1 MNENKKLTELTST
14 EFLEKLASASPVPGG
29 GGGAAMAGALAAALG
44 SMVGNLTKGK
54 EKFAANEAEIIELL
68 GQLEEYRHKCL
79 QLVEDDAK
87 VFAAF
92 MACYKLPKAT
102 DEEKAARSKAIS
114 DAAKNA
120 AAVPLEI
127 GRVSLSV
134 LRIAARLVVI
144 GNPNVVTD
152 GAVSAI
158 LARAALRSAAYNVR
172 INLPLAKDGLFSEAV
187 ACELAA
193 MDSEAAALE
202 QKALQKTEAAL
213 G

>member
-1 MNENKKLTELTST
+1 MNENKKFTELTST
-14 EFLEKLASASPVPGG
+14 EFLDKLASANPVPGG

-79 QLVEDDAK
+79 QLVEEDAK

-92 MACYKLPKAT
+92 MACYKLPKST

-114 DAAKNA
+114 SAAKNA

-127 GRVSLSV
+127 GRVSLEV

-158 LARAALRSAAYNVR
+158 LARAALRSASYNVR
-172 INLPLAKDGLFSEAV
+172 INLPLAKDAVFSEAV

-202 QKALQKTEAAL
+202 REVLQKTEAAL

>member
-14 EFLEKLASASPVPGG
+14 EFLDKLASASPVPGG

-44 SMVGNLTKGK
+44 SMVGNLTIGK
-54 EKFAANEAEIIELL
+54 EKFAANEAEVAELL
-68 GQLEEYRHKCL
+68 AKLEECCSKCL
-79 QLVEDDAK
+79 QLVEEDAK

-92 MACYKLPKAT
+92 MACYKLPKST
-102 DEEKAARSKAIS
+102 DAEKAARSKAIS

-120 AAVPLEI
+120 ANVPLEI
-127 GRVSLSV
+127 GRVSLEV

-172 INLPLAKDGLFSEAV
+172 INLPLTKDAAFSEAA

-193 MDSEAAALE
+193 MDSEAAVLE
-202 QKALQKTEAAL
+202 REVLQKTEAAL

>member
-1 MNENKKLTELTST
+1 MNENKKLTELTGT
-14 EFLEKLASASPVPGG
+14 EFLDKLASANPVPGG
-29 GGGAAMAGALAAALG
+29 GGGAAIAGALAAALG

-68 GQLEEYRHKCL
+68 EQLEKYRSKCL
-79 QLVEDDAK
+79 QLVEEDAK

-92 MACYKLPKAT
+92 MACYKLPKST
-102 DEEKAARSKAIS
+102 DEEKAARSSAIS

-127 GRVSLSV
+127 GRVSIDV

-144 GNPNVVTD
+144 GNPNVITD
-152 GAVSAI
+152 SAVSAI

-172 INLPLAKDGLFSEAV
+172 INLPLAKDEAFSEAV
-187 ACELAA
+187 ASELVA
-193 MDSEAAALE
+193 MDSEAAVLE
-202 QKALQKTEAAL
+202 KEALQKTEAAL

>member
-1 MNENKKLTELTST
+1 MNENKKLTELKST
-14 EFLEKLASASPVPGG
+14 EFLDKLASASPVPGG

-79 QLVEDDAK
+79 QLVEEDAK
-87 VFAAF
+87 VFTAF
-92 MACYKLPKAT
+92 MTCYKLPKST

-114 DAAKNA
+114 SAAKNA

-127 GRVSLSV
+127 GRVSLAV
-134 LRIAARLVVI
+134 LRIAVRLVVI

-172 INLPLAKDGLFSEAV
+172 INLPLTKDAAFSEAV

-202 QKALQKTEAAL
+202 REALQKTEAAL

>member
-1 MNENKKLTELTST
+1 MNEDKKLTELTST
-14 EFLEKLASASPVPGG
+14 EFLDKLASASPVPGG

-54 EKFAANEAEIIELL
+54 EKFAANEAEVAELL
-68 GQLEEYRHKCL
+68 AKLEECRSKCL
-79 QLVEDDAK
+79 QLVEEDAK

-92 MACYKLPKAT
+92 MACYKLPKVT
-102 DEEKAARSKAIS
+102 DEEKAARSSAIS
-114 DAAKNA
+114 SAAQNA
-120 AAVPLEI
+120 ANVPLEI
-127 GRVSLSV
+127 GRVSLDV

-144 GNPNVVTD
+144 GNPNVITD

-172 INLPLAKDGLFSEAV
+172 INLPLAKDAAFSEAA

-202 QKALQKTEAAL
+202 REALQKTEAAL

>member
-202 QKALQKTEAAL
+202 REALQKTEAAL